1 MNGEV
6 RNTCVAAAAAVFKL
20 VRFTGDP
27 LNNLTIFKHNT
38 TNGCALQLGNI
49 FSHQYLTQ
57 LPPLI
62 YEHLLSPALLGVP
75 VALSRFRSP
84 SSQVSG
90 AEQPCCP
97 WVGARGPRQP
107 DCSGPGTGETAG
119 RDTARGGVGGS
130 ITAAPHLVAVVVGQQ
145 TGRDCDHKLFL
156 TFSFLLF

>member
-1 MNGEV
+1 MQLAN
-6 RNTCVAAAAAVFKL
+6 R
-20 VRFTGDP
+20 
-27 LNNLTIFKHNT
+27 IF
-38 TNGCALQLGNI
+38 C
-49 FSHQYLTQ
+49 QYVTQ
-57 LPPLI
+57 LPPLS
-62 YEHLLSPALLGVP
+62 YEHLFSPALLGVP

-84 SSQVSG
+84 SSQLSG

-145 TGRDCDHKLFL
+145 TGRDCDQNF
-156 TFSFLLF
+156 F